1 MGGMERLLVPTR
13 LAGSPQEAL
22 AGVLGA
28 ARACMASPPHVL
40 VFPFPV
46 QGHINCLLHFAT
58 GLAAEGLRVTFLHT
72 DYNFRRLGR
81 DPPAPGSP
89 HLRFVSVPDGLPDGH
104 PRSMRGFGEL
114 MESLRTKC
122 SVAYRA
128 LLASLQAPSADAD
141 VFPPVTCV
149 VADGLLPFGTDIPEE
164 LGVPAN
170 AFRTASACSF
180 LAYLSVPKLL
190 ELGQLPFPEGGD
202 LDEPVLGVPGM
213 ESYLRR
219 RDLPR
224 QCRNLTTNHDDPMLQ
239 TVVAVTAHSRTAR
252 ALVLNTAV
260 SLESSALAQIAPH
273 MRDVFAVGPLHAMF
287 PEPAAATSLCHE
299 DGGCMAWLDGQED
312 SSVVYVSLGSLAVI
326 TSQQFEELLAR
337 LVATGHAFL
346 WVLRP
351 DAVEASGDGDAVSLR
366 VREAIRSPG
375 SGGRACFVAWAPQ
388 RDVLRHRAVGCFLT
402 HAGWNSTM
410 EGIVGGLPMVCWP
423 FFADQ
428 QINSR
433 FVAAVWRNGLDM
445 KDVCDRVTV
454 ESMVRE
460 AMQCTEM
467 RRSAQALT
475 EQVRRDIAEGGSS
488 ATEFQQLLR
497 FIKELSASP
506 PPCAPGATSLRSKSD
521 NPEW

>member
-1 MGGMERLLVPTR
+1 
-13 LAGSPQEAL
+13 
-22 AGVLGA
+22 
-28 ARACMASPPHVL
+28 MASPPHVL

-58 GLAAEGLRVTFLHT
+58 GLAAAGLRVTFLHT
-72 DYNFRRLGR
+72 DYNLRRLGR

-89 HLRFVSVPDGLPDGH
+89 RLRFVSVPDGLPDGH

-128 LLASLQAPSADAD
+128 LLASLRAPSADADAAD

-164 LGVPAN
+164 LGVPAI

-190 ELGQLPFPEGGD
+190 ELGQLPFPVDGD
-202 LDEPVLGVPGM
+202 LDELVRGVPGM
-213 ESYLRR
+213 ESFLRR

-224 QCRNLTTNHDDPMLQ
+224 QCRNLTTTHDDPMLQ
-239 TVVAVTAHSRTAR
+239 MVVAVTAHSRTAR
-252 ALVLNTAV
+252 ALVLNTAA

-273 MRDVFAVGPLHAMF
+273 MRGVFAIGPLHAMS
-287 PEPAAATSLCHE
+287 PAPAAATGPWQE

-312 SSVVYVSLGSLAVI
+312 RSVVYVSLGSLAVI
-326 TSQQFEELLAR
+326 TRQQFEELLAG

-351 DAVEASGDGDAVSLR
+351 DAVEASGDGDAAALR
-366 VREAIRSPG
+366 VREAIRSAAG
-375 SGGRACFVAWAPQ
+375 SGGRARFVAWAPQ

-410 EGIVGGLPMVCWP
+410 EGIVEGVPMVCWP

-460 AMQCTEM
+460 AMQSTEM
-467 RRSAQALT
+467 RKSAQALA
-475 EQVRRDIAEGGSS
+475 EKVRRDIAEGGSS
-488 ATEFQQLLR
+488 STEFQRLLS